1 MVFKKNVVQCFDE
14 RGFGPD
20 LDPDALVVVEIPDSA
35 GCWAQELVI
44 LARWCPR
51 NVDVAGVTGHG
62 SGMASLAPRIVSTGY
77 KEASFK
83 PPCHMP
89 NGLGRL
95 PREAESMEDHELPED
110 SVR

>member
-1 MVFKKNVVQCFDE
+1 M
-14 RGFGPD
+14 
-20 LDPDALVVVEIPDSA
+20 
-35 GCWAQELVI
+35 
-44 LARWCPR
+44 
-51 NVDVAGVTGHG
+51 TGHG
-62 SGMASLAPRIVSTGY
+62 SGMACLAPRIVSTGD

-110 SVR
+110 SLEVGTRFWRHSRSSIVESHGQQPSADVGRWPRVDFSAQRKRDAEAKLKGPRGER